1 MRMKLR
7 RIFPLIVLPVLLAL
21 GCSRGDSG
29 GASLNPNAVASYNG
43 GLSLITKDQLKAKFE
58 GLLPCC
64 KERYQGQ
71 EGAKTLIKDMALP
84 AVITQAVKQKKI
96 NLRENIREEMGDL
109 TAELNVSFLH
119 MKFHEQILNADEKY
133 KDLRESYEYQ
143 KKILEGSPLS
153 ERYNRLVQL
162 HEKIHHNIAKEV
174 EKVSQDYV
182 RKLRRQ
188 VSLTKNFDV
197 LRVKVTA
204 EELKGFY
211 QKHKEGLHGDEYR
224 VPDRVKVQEIKVK
237 IDKTKKDCPECT
249 AEKEEKAREKAESA
263 LTELRS
269 GAEFQTVAEKYAGDG
284 PESME
289 ARWIAQ
295 GNNGEEFNVAVF
307 SLDVGEVSQVF
318 RKGDFFYI
326 VKALGRQKA
335 RIKAYEEII
344 DQIEREYRWQK
355 GEDYLKENKDRIL
368 FTIDG
373 RPYSIGDF
381 IKEYERETPAHQCHH
396 MEKMN
401 EEVQKGKPPQLCDLA
416 HNDFEDQI
424 KLVERMIDRE
434 LIVEDTY
441 NQMIHV
447 EHQKEIEFL
456 TMASL
461 YPVFHREEMENL
473 IHITDEMVEEY
484 YQEHK
489 DDYKYPAKAKINILV
504 TKGGDKEEEKKKAFE
519 KARQAY
525 KELKPSFFSFKK
537 GRDFAEVARTYSEDE
552 ATASRGG
559 RLEVDIHE
567 CRNAVEYMLLHG
579 FHKNIFQLR
588 SEDISDV
595 FEFGGNY
602 YIVQIREME
611 SRKQTAFEEVREQV
625 KRNLMEKEHQKV
637 MVNWEDDLL
646 RSSGFVV
653 YDQALKEVLPEAA
666 T

>member
-1 MRMKLR
+1 M
-7 RIFPLIVLPVLLAL
+7 FPLIVLPVLLAL
-21 GCSRGDSG
+21 GCSRGDSVT
-29 GASLNPNAVASYNG
+29 ALPDSNAVASFNG
-43 GLSLITKDQLKAKFE
+43 GLSLITKDQFKAKFE

-71 EGAKTLIKDMALP
+71 EGAKALIKDMVLP
-84 AVITQAVKQKKI
+84 MVITQAVKQKKI

-119 MKFHEQILNADEKY
+119 MKFHEQILNSDIKY
-133 KDLRESYEYQ
+133 KDQRESYEYQ
-143 KKILEGSPLS
+143 KKVLKGSPLS

-162 HEKIHHNIAKEV
+162 HEKIHPKIAKEV
-174 EKVSQDYV
+174 EKVSKDYV
-182 RKLRRQ
+182 QKLRKE

-197 LRVKVTA
+197 LRFKVTA

-224 VPDRVKVQEIKVK
+224 VPERVKVQEIKVK
-237 IDKTKKDCPECT
+237 IDKTKEDCPECT
-249 AEKEEKAREKAESA
+249 AEKEKQAREKAEAA

-284 PESME
+284 HESME
-289 ARWIAQ
+289 ARWIAR
-295 GNNGEEFNVAVF
+295 GNNGEEFDKTVF
-307 SLDVGEVSQVF
+307 SLDVGEISQVF
-318 RKGDFFYI
+318 KKGDFFHI
-326 VKALGRQKA
+326 VKALGKQKA
-335 RIKAYEEII
+335 RFKAYEEII

-355 GEDYLKENKDRIL
+355 GEDYLKENRDRIL

-373 RPYSIGDF
+373 RPYTIGDF
-381 IKEYERETPAHQCHH
+381 IKEYKRETPDHQCHH

-401 EEVQKGKPPQLCDLA
+401 EEVQNGKPPQLCELA

-456 TMASL
+456 TFASL

-473 IHITDEMVEEY
+473 IHVTDEMVEKY

-525 KELKPSFFSFKK
+525 KELKPSFVSFKK

-552 ATASRGG
+552 ATASKGG
-559 RLEVDIHE
+559 RLEVDIYE

-602 YIVQIREME
+602 YIVQIREVE
-611 SRKQTAFEEVREQV
+611 SRKQTTFEEVREQV

-653 YDQALKEVLPEAA
+653 YDQALMEVLDGAA